1 MEEPTT
7 SHDLNPLPRWIR
19 PIESLR
25 YRDFRLLWSVAFF
38 SSAAR
43 NLQQISL
50 GWLAFDLT
58 GEAILLASVM
68 LAYQLPFLVSS
79 PVVGVLVDRLDRRKL
94 LLWSQSTMAIIAI
107 LLVLD
112 IYTGAVRP
120 WHLFIFAFLSGT
132 ENTIIHIIRQAL
144 VPRVV
149 PPKSLLNAVSLTG
162 SAFNFTR
169 VLAPLVGGFL
179 IVTIGVTGNFALQA
193 CLLLVVA
200 VAALPMHVG
209 KENVRQSEGS
219 GFSRL
224 TQDIGEGLNYIWKF
238 GNLKTLMIVNFITQF
253 LGMSL
258 IDMLPVWADQVL
270 DVGATSLAQL
280 YSASGIGALIG
291 VLVLGFAAS
300 EIRRPGKALMLVAIL
315 LSLAIIVFSRT
326 DTVPESL
333 ICLAFIGSLQVMF
346 FALASTLIQRQIPQ
360 GLQGRVMA
368 IYNMGHV
375 FMALGGVTIGLIT
388 KATDIQFAL
397 LVMGT
402 GMMVFAVSL
411 TRIKSLGDS

>member
-1 MEEPTT
+1 
-7 SHDLNPLPRWIR
+7 
-19 PIESLR
+19 
-25 YRDFRLLWSVAFF
+25 
-38 SSAAR
+38 
-43 NLQQISL
+43 L

-179 IVTIGVTGNFALQA
+179 IVTIGVTGN
-193 CLLLVVA
+193 
-200 VAALPMHVG
+200 
-209 KENVRQSEGS
+209 
-219 GFSRL
+219 
-224 TQDIGEGLNYIWKF
+224 
-238 GNLKTLMIVNFITQF
+238 
-253 LGMSL
+253 
-258 IDMLPVWADQVL
+258 
-270 DVGATSLAQL
+270 
-280 YSASGIGALIG
+280 
-291 VLVLGFAAS
+291 
-300 EIRRPGKALMLVAIL
+300 
-315 LSLAIIVFSRT
+315 
-326 DTVPESL
+326 
-333 ICLAFIGSLQVMF
+333 
-346 FALASTLIQRQIPQ
+346 
-360 GLQGRVMA
+360 
-368 IYNMGHV
+368 
-375 FMALGGVTIGLIT
+375 
-388 KATDIQFAL
+388 
-397 LVMGT
+397 
-402 GMMVFAVSL
+402 
-411 TRIKSLGDS
+411 